1 MELQWIKGD
10 NPYLRFH
17 QLFLE
22 ITDFLFPLFNLLYIY
37 LELHISFSGLKQII
51 LLITLSKLVLE
62 IHGFQDTILDLIS
75 INYSNTETLLAPIS
89 WQARHV
95 PNI

>member
-22 ITDFLFPLFNLLYIY
+22 ITDFLFPLFNLLSIY
-37 LELHISFSGLKQII
+37 LQLHIGFSGLKQII
-51 LLITLSKLVLE
+51 LLITLSKMVLE

-75 INYSNTETLLAPIS
+75 INYSNT
-89 WQARHV
+89 H
-95 PNI
+95 

>member
-1 MELQWIKGD
+1 M
-10 NPYLRFH
+10 RFH

-37 LELHISFSGLKQII
+37 LQLHISFSGLKQII
-51 LLITLSKLVLE
+51 LLITLSKMVLE

-75 INYSNTETLLAPIS
+75 INYSNTESPLALHRYKKCRKYNHLES
-89 WQARHV
+89 
-95 PNI
+95 